1 MKYFL
6 ITVLCLLL
14 VEEGIAKCCDTP
26 ADCGPG
32 ECCTSK
38 GKYGWCEKLSEK
50 GAECSRG
57 VLASGLYPNTCPC
70 IDGLEC
76 KPTNEFYYKGLAI
89 PTDYKCVN

>member
-1 MKYFL
+1 NNNN
-6 ITVLCLLL
+6 TV
-14 VEEGIAKCCDTP
+14 VCCAFTFSFCFKP
-26 ADCGPG
+26 P
-32 ECCTSK
+32 ES
-38 GKYGWCEKLSEK
+38 
-50 GAECSRG
+50 AECSRG

>member
-1 MKYFL
+1 SESTTENPQCPLTFFVRSL
-6 ITVLCLLL
+6 HQVL
-14 VEEGIAKCCDTP
+14 
-26 ADCGPG
+26 
-32 ECCTSK
+32 
-38 GKYGWCEKLSEK
+38 